1 MYLIKWVE
9 YKKNDDIDE
18 TLLKTVE
25 QEENE
30 TYYTP
35 CGIFYK
41 PNYQKLVLTLGF
53 DQFRPGLVKFFYSL
67 HGIASLRRSLHSLDT
82 LFYSNF
88 RKLREV
94 SVLLTHCQKESFH
107 QSPLNQ
113 RFYRVAHI
121 FRYGRI
127 NFL

>member
-9 YKKNDDIDE
+9 FSKNDDIDE

-67 HGIASLRRSLHSLDT
+67 HGIASLRRSLHSKWYVLDT
-82 LFYSNF
+82 LFYSSHF
-88 RKLREV
+88 RKLREY
-94 SVLLTHCQKESFH
+94 SVVIKYIHKVLVELI
-107 QSPLNQ
+107 QS
-113 RFYRVAHI
+113 
-121 FRYGRI
+121 
-127 NFL
+127 